1 MGKVI
6 TLFNLLPRLH
16 QALIGLLL
24 LIIFAVVLIPA
35 DDAQASRQT
44 QPVAVSTSAQAT
56 DITVPLAFRT
66 PEAPTAPLR
75 DKPDAPRD
83 TTSEPQTAEA
93 ATPTAP
99 QLTEETVTVRSG
111 DTLAAIFNRVG
122 FTARDVYE
130 VTQLKQMG
138 KIVPKLMPGD
148 SMVLIKDSDGKFAGL
163 RYQLSKI
170 DTLIVSRHPEELKE
184 YTLTKEVTREEKF
197 VSAEIT
203 SNFWNAAAKA
213 GLTPAQIMELATIF
227 GWDMDFAQDIREG
240 DSFALIYDE
249 EYADDQF
256 LQNGN
261 ILAAEFI
268 NQGERFTAVRYKDG
282 QYYSEDGRSMRKAF
296 LKSPVD
302 FKYVSSNFNP
312 RRLHPVTGQ
321 VKAHR
326 GVDYVAAVGTPIKAA
341 GAGRVIESAYNKYNG
356 NYVFIK
362 HNDTYTTKYL
372 HLNKRKVKQGQY
384 IKQGETIGTLGGT
397 GRVTGPHLHYE
408 FIVNGVHRNPRTVKL
423 PKAEP
428 IAQKERPQFDKL
440 SQSLM
445 AKIESEKQSS
455 FARES
460 TN

>member
-1 MGKVI
+1 MGKVV

-24 LIIFAVVLIPA
+24 LIIFAVVLTPA

-44 QPVAVSTSAQAT
+44 QPIAVSTNALAT
-56 DITVPLAFRT
+56 DVDVPLAFRT
-66 PEAPTAPLR
+66 PEAPTATVK
-75 DKPDAPRD
+75 DKPHDPFDAAPQ
-83 TTSEPQTAEA
+83 PQTEVE
-93 ATPTAP
+93 TPTVAP
-99 QLTEETVTVRSG
+99 QLTEETVKVRSG
-111 DTLAAIFNRVG
+111 DTLAAIFNRAG
-122 FTARDVYE
+122 FTARDVYD

-148 SMVLIKDSDGKFAGL
+148 SMALLKDADGKFAGL
-163 RYQLSKI
+163 KYQPSKI
-170 DTLIVSRHPEELKE
+170 ETLVVSRHPDGLKE
-184 YTLTKEVTREEKF
+184 YLLTKEVTREEKF
-197 VSAEIT
+197 VIAEIT

-326 GVDYVAAVGTPIKAA
+326 GVD
-341 GAGRVIESAYNKYNG
+341 
-356 NYVFIK
+356 
-362 HNDTYTTKYL
+362 
-372 HLNKRKVKQGQY
+372 
-384 IKQGETIGTLGGT
+384 
-397 GRVTGPHLHYE
+397 
-408 FIVNGVHRNPRTVKL
+408 
-423 PKAEP
+423 
-428 IAQKERPQFDKL
+428 
-440 SQSLM
+440 
-445 AKIESEKQSS
+445 
-455 FARES
+455 
-460 TN
+460 

>member
-1 MGKVI
+1 MGKVV

-24 LIIFAVVLIPA
+24 LIIFAVVLTPA

-44 QPVAVSTSAQAT
+44 QPIAVSTNALAT
-56 DITVPLAFRT
+56 DVDVPLAFRT
-66 PEAPTAPLR
+66 PEAPTATVK
-75 DKPDAPRD
+75 DKPHDPFDAAPQ
-83 TTSEPQTAEA
+83 PQTEVE
-93 ATPTAP
+93 TPTVAP
-99 QLTEETVTVRSG
+99 QLTEETVKVRSG
-111 DTLAAIFNRVG
+111 DTLAAIFNRAG
-122 FTARDVYE
+122 FTARDVYD

-148 SMVLIKDSDGKFAGL
+148 SMALLKDADGKFAGL
-163 RYQLSKI
+163 KYQPSKI
-170 DTLIVSRHPEELKE
+170 ETLVVSRHPDGLKE
-184 YTLTKEVTREEKF
+184 YLLTKEVTREEKF
-197 VSAEIT
+197 VIAEIT

-341 GAGRVIESAYNKYNG
+341 GAGRVIKSAYNKYNG

-423 PKAEP
+423 PKAKP
-428 IAQKERPQFDKL
+428 IAQKERLQFDKL

-445 AKIESEKQSS
+445 ASIESKKQSR
-455 FARES
+455 FAREN